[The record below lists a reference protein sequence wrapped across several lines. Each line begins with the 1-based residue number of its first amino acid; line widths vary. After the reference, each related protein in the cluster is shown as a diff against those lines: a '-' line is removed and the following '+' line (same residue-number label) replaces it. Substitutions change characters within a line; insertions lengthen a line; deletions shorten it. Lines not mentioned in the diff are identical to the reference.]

1 MITDRY
7 SGLYTKSNFLKL
19 NNQFLSEK
27 IQLLSDIND
36 KLEKENYSLNEDI
49 KLYLSIINNL
59 EENEEK
65 LRDQLSFEKNKNL
78 VYINGFEGFFQT

>member
-1 MITDRY
+1 MIKDRN

-78 VYINGFEGFFQT
+78 VYINRFEGFFQT